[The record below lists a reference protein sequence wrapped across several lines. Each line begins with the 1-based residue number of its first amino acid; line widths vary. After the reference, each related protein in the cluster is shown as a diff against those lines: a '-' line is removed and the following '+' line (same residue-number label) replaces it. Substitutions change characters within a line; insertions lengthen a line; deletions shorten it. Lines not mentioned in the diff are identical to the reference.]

1 MAIVSGRVSLRV
13 LRTTSRHFD
22 ARERGK
28 SGNYIIKLLGKTCGL
43 QLRGKKD
50 WEQRKQRNI
59 FKSYRKA
66 PFVGIF
72 GGGAESLYK
81 LVLSSG
87 PLEIVGWTGSL
98 AKR

>member
-1 MAIVSGRVSLRV
+1 MWSS
-13 LRTTSRHFD
+13 
-22 ARERGK
+22 
-28 SGNYIIKLLGKTCGL
+28 IK
-43 QLRGKKD
+43 GKKGLGAK
-50 WEQRKQRNI
+50 ETREY

>member
-1 MAIVSGRVSLRV
+1 MMQ
-13 LRTTSRHFD
+13 FFC
-22 ARERGK
+22 
-28 SGNYIIKLLGKTCGL
+28 KTCGL
-43 QLRGKKD
+43 QAMGKKN

-59 FKSYRKA
+59 FNSNRKA